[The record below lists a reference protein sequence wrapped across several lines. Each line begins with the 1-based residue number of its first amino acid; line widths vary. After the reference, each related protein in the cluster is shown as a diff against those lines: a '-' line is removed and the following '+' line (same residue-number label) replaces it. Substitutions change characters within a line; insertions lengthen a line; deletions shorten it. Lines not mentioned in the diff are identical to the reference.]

1 MRELILC
8 MIPFALY
15 KHKSECHP
23 YPIIHLQEDESLCL
37 AEILSYNRVSNV
49 CMPLNLELIMCHL
62 LCYSEII
69 LVSAIL
75 PNSLSCAAVILMIY
89 AWRAVAWELTNW
101 KKAVF
106 SLVGFFAYMAKLG
119 LASIFLLIGDP
130 ITALIRFI
138 ETVFY
143 SIRSFYSGVVAF
155 APVQELATIIILTS
169 IILAISETT
178 VEKSVKEQGHL
189 LTIAGVLGYL
199 VVDGSVPVLLFWL
212 LLLGLFCFSRFI
224 QKKDN
229 ASAALPV
236 AAAAAAVGE
245 PWLRFLT
252 IVSYVVLASSQL
264 WKSPKR
270 NTDEQSNIKLP
281 LPLLWAGLA
290 IGVHLAAKWVRYR
303 HLTWMIV

>member
-1 MRELILC
+1 
-8 MIPFALY
+8 
-15 KHKSECHP
+15 
-23 YPIIHLQEDESLCL
+23 
-37 AEILSYNRVSNV
+37 
-49 CMPLNLELIMCHL
+49 MCHL

-138 ETVFY
+138 ETVLY

-252 IVSYVVLASSQL
+252 IVSYVALASSQL
-264 WKSPKR
+264 RESPKI